1 METHTGILIIL
12 IACVAP
18 IGSAIIYRIIKNKKN
33 KKLTMITENQV
44 SDILGEELPEI
55 NNELEKLSN
64 SNNIYKTMECF
75 VDFTKLLICKGNLKE
90 VKHCFNVAEKMLE
103 NGNNT
108 VKNAIENVYVYSLG
122 TVVALSTLTT
132 NQLKEIFTGSLR
144 KEYNKQVCASG
155 I

>member
-1 METHTGILIIL
+1 
-12 IACVAP
+12 
-18 IGSAIIYRIIKNKKN
+18 
-33 KKLTMITENQV
+33 MITENQV
-44 SDILGEELPEI
+44 SDILGEEWPEI

-75 VDFTKLLICKGNLKE
+75 VDFTKLLICKGNLRE
-90 VKHCFNVAEKMLE
+90 VKHCFSVAEKMLE

-122 TVVALSTLTT
+122 TVVALSTLKT
-132 NQLKEIFTGSLR
+132 NHLKEIFNGSLR

>member
-1 METHTGILIIL
+1 
-12 IACVAP
+12 
-18 IGSAIIYRIIKNKKN
+18 
-33 KKLTMITENQV
+33 MITENKV

-64 SNNIYKTMECF
+64 SNNIYKTIECF
-75 VDFTKLLICKGNLKE
+75 VDFTKLLISKGNLKE
-90 VKHCFNVAEKMLE
+90 VKHCFNVAEKMLK

-122 TVVALSTLTT
+122 TVVALSTLKT
-132 NQLKEIFTGSLR
+132 NHLKEIFNGSLR